1 MSVNSA
7 LLAGVQ
13 GLAAN
18 SAALA
23 AISDNIVN
31 VNTVG
36 YKRNQTNFSDIVTA
50 QAVKGR
56 YSAGGVQA
64 VNHKMINQQGQLQ
77 SSTSSTDLGISGE
90 GFFVVS
96 SKSGALAPADE
107 RLFTRAGSF
116 SVDEN
121 GYLIN
126 DANYYLLGWPIGA
139 DGSLNTSPTDISKL
153 QQINVRNLGGV
164 VSPTTKVEINGN
176 LNSDTPFSG
185 ATAYAAGDMA
195 TYAADPT
202 DPAAV
207 KPDYT
212 IETQVVDSLGNK
224 HTVAISFL
232 KKDSTTTPADANTW
246 FAEVYAVPAD
256 DIEGGAVIS
265 SGDVKFTSDGKLDP
279 TGTTLFG
286 GANDFTIDIGASGS
300 GATPAWA
307 ESLGINGQ
315 SVTFDLT
322 SANGGLTQLGG
333 ASTVDTINAN
343 GATLGNVVGVQVG
356 ETGVLSVI
364 FDNNEVRDIAQIAL
378 ATFVN
383 PNGLLPVSGDA
394 FRASIYSGDFVLKRP
409 GEGNA
414 GLVAGASLES
424 STVDLAAEFTSL
436 ITTQRA
442 YSASSKIITTAD
454 QMLEELINIK
464 R

>member
-31 VNTVG
+31 VNTTG
-36 YKRNQTNFSDIVTA
+36 YKRNQTSFIDIVTA

-56 YSAGGVQA
+56 YSAGGVTA

-77 SSTSSTDLGISGE
+77 SSTSSTDLAISGE

-96 SKSGALAPADE
+96 SQAGALAPADE

-116 SVDEN
+116 NVDDA

-126 DANYYLLGWPIGA
+126 DAGYYLLGWPVGP
-139 DGSLNTSPTDISKL
+139 DGTIDTSPTDITKL
-153 QQINVRNLGGV
+153 EQINIRNLGGV
-164 VSPTTKVEINGN
+164 VSPTTEIEINGN
-176 LNSDTPFSG
+176 LNSATPYNG
-185 ATAYAAGDMA
+185 HGYAAGDNTM
-195 TYAADPT
+195 TLYAEDPT
-202 DPAAV
+202 DPTAV
-207 KPDYT
+207 RPDYT

-232 KKDSTTTPADANTW
+232 RKDPTNPGDENAW
-246 FAEVYAVPAD
+246 FAEVYAVPTT
-256 DIEGGAVIS
+256 DIEGGGPIS
-265 SGDVKFTSDGKLDP
+265 AGDVVFTPDGQLDL
-279 TGTTLFG
+279 TLTTLFG
-286 GANDFTIDIGASGS
+286 GANDMTIDIGASGS
-300 GATPAWA
+300 GTPPSWATT
-307 ESLGINGQ
+307 LGVNGQ
-315 SVTFDLT
+315 SVTFDLA

-333 ASTVDTINAN
+333 ASTVDSLNAN
-343 GATLGNVVGVQVG
+343 GATLGNVVGVQVSESG
-356 ETGVLSVI
+356 LLSVI
-364 FDNNEVRDIAQIAL
+364 FDNNEVRAVSQIAV
-378 ATFVN
+378 ATFIN
-383 PNGLLPVSGDA
+383 PNGMIPVSGDA
-394 FRASIYSGDFVLKRP
+394 FRSSINSGDFALKRP

-414 GLVAGASLES
+414 GLVAASSLEA

-454 QMLEELINIK
+454 EMLEELINIK

>member
-31 VNTVG
+31 VNTTG
-36 YKRNQTNFSDIVTA
+36 YKRNQTSFTDIVTA

-77 SSTSSTDLGISGE
+77 SSTSSTDLAISGE

-96 SKSGALAPADE
+96 SQAGALAPADE

-116 SVDEN
+116 QVDEA

-139 DGSLNTSPTDISKL
+139 DGDIDSSPTDIGKL
-153 QQINVRNLGGV
+153 EQINIRNLGGV
-164 VSPTTKVEINGN
+164 VSPTTNVEINGN
-176 LNSDTPFSG
+176 LNADAPYNGHTYVAGSDAMSL
-185 ATAYAAGDMA
+185 
-195 TYAADPT
+195 YAADPA
-202 DPAAV
+202 DPLAI

-232 KKDSTTTPADANTW
+232 KKEAVTGDENEW
-246 FAEVYAVPAD
+246 FAEVYTVPLD
-256 DIEGGAVIS
+256 DINGGGVIS
-265 SGDVKFTSDGKLDP
+265 AGDVKFTPDGKLDVAN
-279 TGTTLFG
+279 TNLFG
-286 GANDFTIDIGASGS
+286 TAGAMSIDIGASDG
-300 GATPAWA
+300 GTGPAWA
-307 ESLGINGQ
+307 EALGINGQ
-315 SVTFDLT
+315 TLTFDLA

-333 ASTVDTINAN
+333 ASTVDSINAN
-343 GATLGNVVGVQVG
+343 GATLGNVVGVQVS
-356 ETGVLSVI
+356 ETGLLSVI
-364 FDNNEVRDIAQIAL
+364 FDNNEVRGVSQIAI
-378 ATFVN
+378 ATFIN
-383 PNGLLPVSGDA
+383 PNGMIPVSGDA
-394 FRASIYSGDFVLKRP
+394 FRSSINSGDFALKRP

-414 GLVAGASLES
+414 GLVAGSSLEA

-454 QMLEELINIK
+454 EMLEELINIK

>member
-31 VNTVG
+31 VNTTG
-36 YKRNQTNFSDIVTA
+36 YKRNQTAFSDIVTA

-77 SSTSSTDLGISGE
+77 SSTSATDLAISGE

-96 SKSGALAPADE
+96 SQSGALAPADE

-116 SVDEN
+116 QVDDE
-121 GYLIN
+121 GFLIN
-126 DANYYLLGWPIGA
+126 DANYYLLGWPIEA
-139 DGSLNTSPTDISKL
+139 DGSVDTSPTDITKL
-153 QQINVRNLGGV
+153 QQINIRNLGGV
-164 VSPTTKVEINGN
+164 VSPTTEIEINGN
-176 LNSDTPFSG
+176 LNADTPFSG
-185 ATAYAAGDMA
+185 QTYAAGNMR
-195 TYAADPT
+195 TYADDPT
-202 DPAAV
+202 AAGAV
-207 KPDYT
+207 RPDYT

-232 KKDSTTTPADANTW
+232 KKDPATAGDENEW
-246 FAEVYAVPAD
+246 FAEVYTVPVT
-256 DIEGGAVIS
+256 DIEGTAPIAA
-265 SGDVKFTSDGKLDP
+265 GDVKFTPDGQLDP
-279 TGTTLFG
+279 AGTTLFG
-286 GANDFTIDIGASGS
+286 GANDFTIDIGASDG
-300 GATPAWA
+300 GAAPKWA
-307 ESLGINGQ
+307 TALGINGQ
-315 SVTFDLT
+315 TVTFDLL

-333 ASTVDTINAN
+333 ASTVDSLNAN
-343 GATLGNVVGVQVG
+343 GATLGNVVGVQVSESG
-356 ETGVLSVI
+356 LLSVI
-364 FDNNEVRDIAQIAL
+364 FDNNEVRAVSQIAV
-378 ATFVN
+378 ATFIN
-383 PNGLLPVSGDA
+383 PNGMIPVSGNA
-394 FRASIYSGDFVLKRP
+394 YRSSINSGDFALKRP

-414 GLVAGASLES
+414 GLVAASSLEA

-454 QMLEELINIK
+454 EMLEELINIK

>member
-31 VNTVG
+31 VNTTG
-36 YKRNQTNFSDIVTA
+36 YKRNQTSFIDIVTA

-56 YSAGGVQA
+56 YSAGGVTA

-77 SSTSSTDLGISGE
+77 SSTSSTDLAISGE

-96 SKSGALAPADE
+96 SQAGALAPADE

-116 SVDEN
+116 NVD
-121 GYLIN
+121 
-126 DANYYLLGWPIGA
+126 DAGYYLLGWPVGP
-139 DGSLNTSPTDISKL
+139 DGTIDTSPTDITKL
-153 QQINVRNLGGV
+153 EQINIRNLGGV
-164 VSPTTKVEINGN
+164 VSPTTEIEINGN
-176 LNSDTPFSG
+176 LNADTPFSG
-185 ATAYAAGDMA
+185 QTYAAGAMRN
-195 TYAADPT
+195 YANDPT
-202 DPAAV
+202 TAGAV
-207 KPDYT
+207 RPDYT

-232 KKDSTTTPADANTW
+232 KKDPATAGDENEW
-246 FAEVYAVPAD
+246 FAEVYTVPVT
-256 DIEGGAVIS
+256 DIDGTAPIAA
-265 SGDVKFTSDGKLDP
+265 GDVKFTPDGQLDP

-286 GANDFTIDIGASGS
+286 GANDFAIAIGASNAGPAPKW
-300 GATPAWA
+300 ATA
-307 ESLGINGQ
+307 LGIDGQ
-315 SVTFDLT
+315 SVTFDLL

-333 ASTVDTINAN
+333 ASTVDSLNAN
-343 GATLGNVVGVQVG
+343 GATLGNVVGVQVSESG
-356 ETGVLSVI
+356 LLSVI
-364 FDNNEVRDIAQIAL
+364 FDNNEVRAVSQIAV
-378 ATFVN
+378 ATFIN
-383 PNGLLPVSGDA
+383 PNGMIPVSGDA
-394 FRASIYSGDFVLKRP
+394 FRSSINSGDFALKRP

-414 GLVAGASLES
+414 GLVAASSLEA

-454 QMLEELINIK
+454 EMLEELINIK

>member
-1 MSVNSA
+1 MSVSSA

-31 VNTVG
+31 VNTTG
-36 YKRNQTNFSDIVTA
+36 YKRNQTSFTDVVTA

-77 SSTSSTDLGISGE
+77 SSTSATDLAISGE

-116 SVDEN
+116 QVDDN

-126 DANYYLLGWPIGA
+126 NASYYLLGWPVEA
-139 DGSLNTSPTDISKL
+139 DGGIDSSPTDITKL
-153 QQINVRNLGGV
+153 QQINIRNLGGV
-164 VSPTTKVEINGN
+164 VSPTTEVEINGN
-176 LNSDTPFSG
+176 LNSATPFSG
-185 ATAYAAGDMA
+185 FTTYTAGAMRDYAD
-195 TYAADPT
+195 DPT
-202 DPAAV
+202 TAGAL

-224 HTVAISFL
+224 HAVAISFL
-232 KKDSTTTPADANTW
+232 RKDPVVGDENEW
-246 FAEVYAVPAD
+246 YAEAYAVPID
-256 DIEGGAVIS
+256 DIETGALIG
-265 SGDVKFTSDGKLDP
+265 SGDVKFTPDGKLDP

-286 GANDFTIDIGASGS
+286 GGADNFTVDIGASGS
-300 GATPAWA
+300 GTPPSWAT
-307 ESLGINGQ
+307 SLGVSGQ
-315 SVTFDLT
+315 SLTFDLL

-333 ASTVDTINAN
+333 ASTVDSINAN
-343 GATLGNVVGVQVG
+343 GATLGNVVGVQVS
-356 ETGVLSVI
+356 ETGLLSVI
-364 FDNNEVRDIAQIAL
+364 FDNNEIRGVAQIAV
-378 ATFVN
+378 ATFIN
-383 PNGLLPVSGDA
+383 PNGMIPVSGDA
-394 FRASIYSGDFVLKRP
+394 FRSSINSGDFALKRP

-414 GLVAGASLES
+414 GLVAASSLEA

>member
-31 VNTVG
+31 VNTTG
-36 YKRNQTNFSDIVTA
+36 YKRNQTSFSDIVTA

-77 SSTSSTDLGISGE
+77 SSTSSTDLAISGE

-116 SVDEN
+116 QVDDE

-126 DANYYLLGWPIGA
+126 DANYYLLGWPIQA
-139 DGSLNTSPTDISKL
+139 DGTTDTSPTDITKL
-153 QQINVRNLGGV
+153 QQINIRNLGGV
-164 VSPTTKVEINGN
+164 VSPTTSIEINGN
-176 LNSDTPFSG
+176 LNSATEYSG
-185 ATAYAAGDMA
+185 QTYAAGNMA
-195 TYAADPT
+195 TYADDPT
-202 DPAAV
+202 AAGAV
-207 KPDYT
+207 RPDYT

-232 KKDSTTTPADANTW
+232 RKDPSNAGDENAW
-246 FAEVYAVPAD
+246 FAEVYTVPVD
-256 DIEGGAVIS
+256 EIDGGGPIS
-265 SGDVKFTSDGKLDP
+265 AGDVVFTPDGQLDL
-279 TGTTLFG
+279 TLTTLFG
-286 GANDFTIDIGASGS
+286 GAPGNMTIDIGESDG
-300 GATPAWA
+300 GAAPKWA
-307 ESLGINGQ
+307 TELGINGQ
-315 SVTFDLT
+315 SVTFDLS

-333 ASTVDTINAN
+333 ASTVDSLNAN
-343 GATLGNVVGVQVG
+343 GATLGNVVGVQVSESG
-356 ETGVLSVI
+356 LLSVI
-364 FDNNEVRDIAQIAL
+364 FDNNEVRAVSQIAV
-378 ATFVN
+378 ATFIN
-383 PNGLLPVSGDA
+383 PNGMIPVSGDA
-394 FRASIYSGDFVLKRP
+394 FRASINSGDFALKRP

-414 GLVAGASLES
+414 GLVAASSLEA

-454 QMLEELINIK
+454 EMLEELINIK